1 MFFLVL
7 CLLISHLS
15 EIMWCLSVAEP
26 RIRRTDR
33 DYLSKES
40 RGAFALAFFF
50 SQILFCFLSSPDDL
64 AVFSDFHS
72 HATHSFGE
80 KGPKGSR
87 GQSTFSNQKLIFTRS
102 VLSHWQELKGYYRY
116 DQQSIKTALRAY
128 IKFLFCFWIG
138 RVMTEPVA
146 VAVCGFW
153 ELCPVVRTDGL
164 CPLHSLN
171 LSAVWPLSFVS
182 SVGGGGVWFE
192 LMKGNWTVA
201 VTSLS
206 SDKFLQI

>member
-1 MFFLVL
+1 MLFLVL

-40 RGAFALAFFF
+40 RGAFALASFF

-64 AVFSDFHS
+64 VVFSYFHS
-72 HATHSFGE
+72 HATHNFGE

-87 GQSTFSNQKLIFTRS
+87 GQSTFSNQKLIFTKS
-102 VLSHWQELKGYYRY
+102 VLTHWQELKRYYRY

-138 RVMTEPVA
+138 REMTESVA

-153 ELCPVVRTDGL
+153 ELCPVVRTDSL

-192 LMKGNWTVA
+192 LMKGNWTIA